1 MNGPLVRQ
9 WNQDGKW
16 RDVEDVLRSAAY
28 HRDVNV
34 LMVKCLGYIV
44 CQPAVKQA
52 IKGIVTAGLSKTI
65 IYSSSKVKK
74 MIQSERSWPKYTHL
88 LILSKW
94 LWITIWITPCLL
106 KNSVQWNTIWTEGFS
121 ARLGSCPFPFSSKLK
136 IVQKRAEISTS
147 FFFWLIILVE

>member
-1 MNGPLVRQ
+1 MSGPLVRQ

-52 IKGIVTAGLSKTI
+52 IKGIITAGLSKTI

-74 MIQSERSWPKYTHL
+74 MIQSERS
-88 LILSKW
+88 
-94 LWITIWITPCLL
+94 
-106 KNSVQWNTIWTEGFS
+106 
-121 ARLGSCPFPFSSKLK
+121 
-136 IVQKRAEISTS
+136 
-147 FFFWLIILVE
+147 